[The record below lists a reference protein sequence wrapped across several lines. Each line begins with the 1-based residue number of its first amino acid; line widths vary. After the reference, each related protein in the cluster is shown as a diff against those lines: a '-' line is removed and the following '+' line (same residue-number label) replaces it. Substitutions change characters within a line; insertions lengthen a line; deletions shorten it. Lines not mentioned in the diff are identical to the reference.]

1 MITILKNK
9 LTVNLLRHAQVNWTF
24 ADQAVVSAA
33 NFLTSLIVARFLG
46 VESFGTFSIVWLVLL
61 FVQSLQ
67 IALILT
73 PMLSIGP
80 KALAD
85 AAVDYY
91 ASVQPLQIGF
101 AIFSGLFSAGA
112 LCLAGPMLGIGESG
126 PGLAFPLAV
135 TVVAT
140 QMHEFFRR
148 YCFARSL
155 SSKAL
160 RIDLVRYGVQ
170 FAAMFYLF
178 NRGQGSVRNALLAI
192 GASAVL
198 GIVVLAHDFPVLA
211 LQRSQIANTLIRH
224 WNMSKWLVSSAL
236 LQWTSGNFFAL
247 AAGAMLGPAAV
258 GAMRAAQNLM
268 GVTHVFFQALD
279 NWAPVR
285 AARIHTENGLLAMRR
300 FTRRMFLFTG
310 VTTILAVLVL
320 ALPARLWLTLL
331 YGPDYGQ
338 YGWLVMLYGLSYF
351 FMALHA
357 PYRYTFVAIEDTRPV
372 FFGYMIAAIF
382 SVIGVYP
389 LLAMF
394 SMHGA
399 MTGVVMTQF
408 ILLVSFFMSERKL
421 DVGV

>member
-9 LTVNLLRHAQVNWTF
+9 LTVNLIRHAQVNWTF

-33 NFLTSLIVARFLG
+33 NFLTSLIVARLLG

-80 KALAD
+80 KTLAD

-101 AIFSGLFSAGA
+101 AIVSGLISAGA

-126 PGLAFPLAV
+126 PGLAFPLALA
-135 TVVAT
+135 VVAT

-160 RIDLVRYGVQ
+160 HIDLVRYGFQ
-170 FAAMFYLF
+170 FAAMLYIF
-178 NRGQGSVRNALLAI
+178 NRGQGSVQNTLLAI
-192 GASAVL
+192 SASAVL
-198 GIVVLAHDFPVLA
+198 GLVVLARDFPA
-211 LQRSQIANTLIRH
+211 LSWQRSHIFKTLVRH

-285 AARIHTENGLLAMRR
+285 TARIHTENGLLAMRR
-300 FTRRMFLFTG
+300 FTRRMLLFTG
-310 VTTILAVLVL
+310 VATILAVLVL
-320 ALPARLWLTLL
+320 ALPARLWLSLL

-372 FFGYMIAAIF
+372 FFGYMIAAMF

-389 LLAMF
+389 LLTMF

-399 MTGVVMTQF
+399 MTGIVMTQF
-408 ILLVSFFMSERKL
+408 ILLVSFFVSERKL
-421 DVGV
+421 SVGA